1 MSGTLNANYVQSDV
15 GANLYFNT
23 ATASGGVLVGTS
35 LSANNGL
42 YSSNNFTGVYQD
54 GIVVDYV
61 TGQGRISVGTAD
73 GITIYNGGP
82 AANALMTMLP
92 GGNIGIG
99 NTNPG
104 VGGTLQGPYL
114 QLGSI
119 TSTANNQ
126 GTLRLAHNNN
136 SLGNSRAWDLYVN
149 DNDLFTIRDA
159 VSGASAVD
167 MMNIDKSGNLNLLRS
182 NGGISFNNSSAT
194 TNSTLNDYE
203 QGTWTPAAS
212 SSSGTITTYS
222 SYGYYTKIGRIVT
235 VYCSV
240 YLTNVGSASGQ
251 LNITNFPFATL
262 NGDQYLG
269 LTREVINTGYVWYA
283 TLSNSSAYI
292 QNATG
297 GNITWTNTYGYR
309 FTITYEA
316 TF

>member
-1 MSGTLNANYVQSDV
+1 
-15 GANLYFNT
+15 
-23 ATASGGVLVGTS
+23 
-35 LSANNGL
+35 
-42 YSSNNFTGVYQD
+42 
-54 GIVVDYV
+54 
-61 TGQGRISVGTAD
+61 
-73 GITIYNGGP
+73 
-82 AANALMTMLP
+82 
-92 GGNIGIG
+92 
-99 NTNPG
+99 
-104 VGGTLQGPYL
+104 
-114 QLGSI
+114 
-119 TSTANNQ
+119 
-126 GTLRLAHNNN
+126 
-136 SLGNSRAWDLYVN
+136 
-149 DNDLFTIRDA
+149 
-159 VSGASAVD
+159 
-167 MMNIDKSGNLNLLRS
+167 MNIDKSGNLNLLRS